1 MEFDERKPYAIASV
15 IIKKN
20 VSPEEALD
28 HALNITK
35 KKKIKMTETKKTYR
49 FRNLPKTKFSDYRS
63 KKINKNITL
72 VFGELKPEFAR
83 LSGRGFLD
91 YFRKGYDYVK
101 EKVGNVADAVR
112 EKVSNI
118 SDKVKKVFFI

>member
-20 VSPEEALD
+20 VSPEEALQ

-35 KKKIKMTETKKTYR
+35 KKKLKMTETKNTYR
-49 FRNLPKTKFSDYRS
+49 FRNLPKTKFSDYLS

-72 VFGELKPEFAR
+72 LFGELKPEFAR

-91 YFRKGYDYVK
+91 YFRKGYISNAYP
-101 EKVGNVADAVR
+101 NVFSAEYTTCNAP
-112 EKVSNI
+112 S
-118 SDKVKKVFFI
+118 SDLCLS